1 MKPPQHE
8 TDLKTAMRLM
18 NFPPTLEV
26 VTRGRSSRVMSG
38 SNILRLW
45 DDGDITLN
53 GGKFDGS
60 LWDAVK
66 AFATAIHEEGVG
78 RQQMIL

>member
-8 TDLKTAMRLM
+8 TDLKTALRLM
-18 NFPPTLEV
+18 KLPPTLEV
-26 VTRGRSSRVMSG
+26 ATGNRSSRVMSG
-38 SNILRLW
+38 SNVLQLW

-53 GGKFDGS
+53 GGEFEGS

-66 AFATAIHEEGVG
+66 AFATVIHEEGVG
-78 RQQMIL
+78 HQPLGS